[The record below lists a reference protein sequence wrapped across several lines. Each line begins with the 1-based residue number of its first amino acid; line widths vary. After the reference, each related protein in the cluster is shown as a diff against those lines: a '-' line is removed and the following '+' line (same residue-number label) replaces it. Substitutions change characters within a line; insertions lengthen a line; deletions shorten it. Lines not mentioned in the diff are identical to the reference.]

1 MEGEGKRP
9 SPNSLTLTLTRGE
22 FFTLNIRGWWNETP
36 NSIFFRFWFRIR
48 LVSEILFFTL
58 YCNKRYGV
66 AFHVVVSREKYVSY
80 WVSYCLVTVL

>member
-1 MEGEGKRP
+1 MNSEAKSHGCMEGKGETNGIT
-9 SPNSLTLTLTRGE
+9 LTLTLNPNKGG
-22 FFTLNIRGWWNETP
+22 IRVD
-36 NSIFFRFWFRIR
+36 FFRFWFRIR

-66 AFHVVVSREKYVSY
+66 AVVVSREKYVSY